1 MADLMTPDAAILSAA
16 RARWDRQQERVSSK
30 WPRIPW
36 DELTDEVR
44 EAQVAEMRRIASDLL
59 FEMGPRP

>member
-1 MADLMTPDAAILSAA
+1 MNLDAAILSAA
-16 RARWDRQQERVSSK
+16 RARWDRHQERVSSK

-44 EAQVAEMRRIASDLL
+44 DAQLAEMRRIVNDLL
-59 FEMGPRP
+59 FEVGVSP

>member
-1 MADLMTPDAAILSAA
+1 MNLDAAILSAA
-16 RARWDRQQERVSSK
+16 RARWDRMQERVSSK

-44 EAQVAEMRRIASDLL
+44 EAQLAEMRRIVNDLL
-59 FEMGPRP
+59 FELGVSP